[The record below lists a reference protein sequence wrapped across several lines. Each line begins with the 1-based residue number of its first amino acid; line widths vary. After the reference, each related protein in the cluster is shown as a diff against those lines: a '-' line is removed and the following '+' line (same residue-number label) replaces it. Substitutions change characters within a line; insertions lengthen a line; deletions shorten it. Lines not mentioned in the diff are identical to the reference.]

1 MALIKRF
8 FIKKF
13 KSKSHS
19 IVVDK
24 ISLSY
29 GNKQI
34 FKDLSFKVNKGEI
47 LGVLGGN
54 GVGKTSLFSA
64 ICGITTVD
72 YGKIVIEGE
81 NCTDTPIYERT
92 IKYGLTLCPQYG
104 GAFSE
109 LNVYDNLKCVAEL
122 KIKELNNINNII
134 GEMIANFQ
142 MERFSKIKFKNL
154 SGGEKRRCILAMSL
168 IGTPKVIL
176 LDEPFSGLDPY
187 SIKMLQETI
196 VNLQTLYGLT
206 VIVTDHQAASI
217 LKIVDRSLILFNG
230 NIVSQ
235 GTPNE
240 IINDEKAQVYLPH
253 DFKLM

>member
-1 MALIKRF
+1 
-8 FIKKF
+8 
-13 KSKSHS
+13 
-19 IVVDK
+19 
-24 ISLSY
+24 
-29 GNKQI
+29 
-34 FKDLSFKVNKGEI
+34 
-47 LGVLGGN
+47 
-54 GVGKTSLFSA
+54 
-64 ICGITTVD
+64 
-72 YGKIVIEGE
+72 
-81 NCTDTPIYERT
+81 
-92 IKYGLTLCPQYG
+92 
-104 GAFSE
+104 
-109 LNVYDNLKCVAEL
+109 EL